1 MFLEID
7 ELKTVRT
14 APVVELI
21 TNSDDDTVNQII
33 NESIDI
39 MKSYLFKYY
48 DTDKIF
54 NATGDNRSKMI
65 LKYLK
70 DIVIYE
76 IHKIRATRFDE
87 VLKLDYDEAIGWLDK
102 VSSGK
107 IDADLPPKVEEGTE
121 EQKPFMRIGSR
132 KSYRNHF

>member
-14 APVVELI
+14 APIVELI
-21 TNSDDDTVNQII
+21 TNSDDDTVNEII

-48 DTDKIF
+48 DTDVIF
-54 NATGDNRSKMI
+54 NAVGEERSKMI

-102 VSSGK
+102 VSTGK
-107 IDADLPPKVEEGTE
+107 IDADLPLKIIEGTDE
-121 EQKPFMRIGSR
+121 AKPFMRIGSR
-132 KSYRNHF
+132 QTYRNHF